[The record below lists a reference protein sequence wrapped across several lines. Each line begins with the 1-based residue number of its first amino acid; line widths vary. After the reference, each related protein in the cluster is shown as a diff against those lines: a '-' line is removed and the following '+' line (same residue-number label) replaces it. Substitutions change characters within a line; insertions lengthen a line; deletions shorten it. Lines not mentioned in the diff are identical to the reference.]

1 MPKDQSKKG
10 PKPQDADKE
19 LSQSFGIPP
28 GPKKQI
34 EVTLPK
40 TLAVVLTARAFGQ
53 LFSYSEA
60 TDLEVSLLGIVER
73 DKSLFT
79 IREFHLVEQRGAS
92 SHTELEPSAVGE
104 LVERLIA
111 EGRSDDAIHARVT
124 DMESNRLW
132 RQLDLS
138 RPDKLKS
145 HYRDRSRGG
154 RRPEHRHAGQ
164 DGMQRHHRLPR

>member
-79 IREFHLVEQRGAS
+79 IREFHLVEQRG
-92 SHTELEPSAVGE
+92 
-104 LVERLIA
+104 
-111 EGRSDDAIHARVT
+111 RSDDAIHARVT

-145 HYRDRSRGG
+145 HYRHRSRCDRLRNGSNT
-154 RRPEHRHAGQ
+154 RQ
-164 DGMQRHHRLPR
+164 DGLQRHHRLPR